1 MSSFLSLSGL
11 TKRYGTATVV
21 DGLDLE
27 VDRGELVCLLGPSG
41 CSKTTTLRMIGGFVT
56 PDAGR
61 VVVDGQDVTD
71 LEPDHRPV
79 STVFQSYAL
88 FPHLT
93 VEKNVAFGFRYQDV
107 GRREALAR
115 TREMLEVVGMADRA
129 DARVDEISGGQQQRV
144 ALARSLVLG
153 PKVLLLD
160 EPLSNLD
167 AALRVQMRAEIRAIQ
182 RRLGTTM
189 LFVTHDQEEAM
200 SLGDRVA
207 IMDAGR
213 LRQVGAPEDVYEHPA
228 DEYCANFLGHVN
240 EVPAPANA
248 QGTDAQRGAGVV
260 RFRMEDVRLRDALPA
275 AIASAARGA
284 GGTGDDANEW
294 AQAQRRAGAFVGR
307 VTSALFLGARRQYTL
322 DVDGHAVTIRCDRRH
337 RYIEGDLV
345 SFDIAREV
353 DW

>member
-1 MSSFLSLSGL
+1 MSSFLSLEGL
-11 TKRYGTATVV
+11 TKRYGASTVV
-21 DGLDLE
+21 DGLNLQ
-27 VDRGELVCLLGPSG
+27 VGRGELVCLLGPSG
-41 CSKTTTLRMIGGFVT
+41 CGKTTTLRMVGGFLA

-71 LEPDHRPV
+71 LPPERRPV

-93 VEKNVAFGFRYQDV
+93 VEQNVAFGLKFQRV
-107 GRREALAR
+107 RRREALAR
-115 TREMLEVVGMADRA
+115 AREMLKVVGMAERA
-129 DARVDEISGGQQQRV
+129 EARVDEISGGQQQRV

-167 AALRVQMRAEIRAIQ
+167 AALRVQMRSEIRAVQ

-213 LRQVGAPEDVYEHPA
+213 LRQVGAPEEVYERPA
-228 DEYCANFLGHVN
+228 DGYCANFLGHVN
-240 EVPAPANA
+240 ELPGPA
-248 QGTDAQRGAGVV
+248 GGVV
-260 RFRMEDVRLRDALPA
+260 RFRAEDVELRGSRPAGAPDAEDWA
-275 AIASAARGA
+275 RAQEGRGA
-284 GGTGDDANEW
+284 Y
-294 AQAQRRAGAFVGR
+294 VGR
-307 VTSALFLGARRQYTL
+307 VTSATFLGARRQYAL
-322 DVDGHAVTIRCDRRH
+322 DVDGSDVTVRCDRGN
-337 RYIEGDLV
+337 RYTEGDLV

-353 DW
+353 GW